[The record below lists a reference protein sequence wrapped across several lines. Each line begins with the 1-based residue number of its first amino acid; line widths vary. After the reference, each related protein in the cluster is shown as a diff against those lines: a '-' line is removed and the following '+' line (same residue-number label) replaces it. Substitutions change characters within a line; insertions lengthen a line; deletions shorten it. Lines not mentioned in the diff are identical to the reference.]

1 MATWEL
7 NTKGISGIAEARE
20 LPGLAAKTLVSYCP
34 RCTGSPRWPS
44 AGYLVPTRAP
54 WMRPTC
60 QATSTSSSSG
70 SIVVTPEA
78 EGCFSTVFWNLRSS
92 MHLFDT
98 RTSSPPSVHGQCH
111 LSLHIDEGTHPAWRC
126 LPRTARGGGKPTPVK
141 WRAQR
146 SVIGA
151 ELRAVWN
158 AKDMD
163 AANTELRLL
172 VQRYAK
178 TAPALSQWLERNVP
192 EGLAVFSL
200 PEHHR
205 LKMRT
210 SNPIERTVQQ
220 EIKRRTVKVRVF
232 PSTDAL
238 LRLVSAVLVE
248 IDEKWAASTQPYIT
262 WKANTVP
269 TP

>member
-141 WRAQR
+141 WRAQTFNMLGWPGVVAGYNINTATENGSALPADHGQQDSTNMGFPGVASFFLPLADPDIVDSYTFTLTAICGTGTCGGPGVVLG
-146 SVIGA
+146 SVTM
-151 ELRAVWN
+151 V
-158 AKDMD
+158 
-163 AANTELRLL
+163 
-172 VQRYAK
+172 V
-178 TAPALSQWLERNVP
+178 
-192 EGLAVFSL
+192 
-200 PEHHR
+200 
-205 LKMRT
+205 
-210 SNPIERTVQQ
+210 
-220 EIKRRTVKVRVF
+220 
-232 PSTDAL
+232 
-238 LRLVSAVLVE
+238 
-248 IDEKWAASTQPYIT
+248 
-262 WKANTVP
+262 NTVP
-269 TP
+269 EPASMAALGVGILGMTAIRRRRKA

>member
-141 WRAQR
+141 WRAQCNEIAE
-146 SVIGA
+146 VDCGA
-151 ELRAVWN
+151 RFGKLSLLIPCRTDIPTSDQIARRRHPARAQF
-158 AKDMD
+158 
-163 AANTELRLL
+163 R
-172 VQRYAK
+172 
-178 TAPALSQWLERNVP
+178 PAR
-192 EGLAVFSL
+192 G
-200 PEHHR
+200 
-205 LKMRT
+205 
-210 SNPIERTVQQ
+210 
-220 EIKRRTVKVRVF
+220 
-232 PSTDAL
+232 
-238 LRLVSAVLVE
+238 
-248 IDEKWAASTQPYIT
+248 
-262 WKANTVP
+262 
-269 TP
+269 